1 MEGRGAR
8 PARPETAIFR
18 SHLMST
24 STHLIQSV
32 SVDKVMAARQDAINA
47 FTEAMQLMKIA
58 EQKIAFVMK
67 ETGSKAALKLN
78 DCFYNALFVTHDAEK
93 CGNAIARQ
101 MDATIWK
108 LLMDETGMYSIMSQ
122 KQRDTWETT
131 LYSDQMPLATL
142 ENVASTFS
150 GLYRDRDK
158 VYREGIV
165 DVFRSLSWD
174 YKTNNPVMIG
184 KKIIKE
190 GFFNSSKMYWSI
202 NRTFLE
208 KIDDLARAFYLF
220 DKKPLEDHRS
230 GVGYQLETFF
240 NTHGFT
246 GGAYEHEY
254 FSIKY
259 YQKGSAHITFKR
271 LDVVDA
277 INDLI
282 AEMHPGALAA
292 AR

>member
-1 MEGRGAR
+1 
-8 PARPETAIFR
+8 
-18 SHLMST
+18 MST
-24 STHLIQSV
+24 STHLINSV

-47 FTEAMQLMKIA
+47 FTAAMQMMKVA
-58 EQKIAFVMK
+58 EQKIAVAMK
-67 ETGSKAALKLN
+67 DKSSRAALKLN

-108 LLMDETGMYSIMSQ
+108 NLMDETGMYSIMSH
-122 KQRDTWETT
+122 KQRDAWETT
-131 LYSDQMPLATL
+131 LYSDNMPLATL

-150 GLYRDRDK
+150 GLYQDRDK
-158 VYREGIV
+158 VYRDGIV

-190 GFFNSSKMYWSI
+190 GLFCESRMYYSI

-220 DKKPLEDHRS
+220 DKKALEDHRS
-230 GVGYQLETFF
+230 GVGYQFEDFF
-240 NTHGFT
+240 KTHGFT
-246 GGAYEHEY
+246 GGAFEHEY

-259 YQKGSAHITFKR
+259 YMKGSAHITFKR

-282 AEMHPGALAA
+282 AEMYPGALAA
-292 AR
+292 PR